1 MKQAIVYTR
10 FSPSTTAGDSMSCE
24 VQEQKC
30 LEYCEYYGL
39 DVLASYHDRRFTGK
53 RSCKRPGFERA
64 LCRVCNLW
72 GGVLVVY
79 DLARLARSTKEA
91 VTLTKRLEKNHVDL
105 VIVKQKIDTSMVYG
119 NFYCF
124 MEAIKDI
131 ECGTKGE
138 YIRFVLQ
145 DMQKRGHRVS
155 RFPPYGSMIDPTDDA
170 RLVPN
175 REEIVTI
182 EKIMNL
188 HKEGY
193 TLEEICAELT
203 RMCRKPR
210 GKAWHAGTIRRI
222 IAKYTNG

>member
-1 MKQAIVYTR
+1 MA
-10 FSPSTTAGDSMSCE
+10 SMSWLPITTGASQVSGPANGQALKERFAVFVIYGE
-24 VQEQKC
+24 V
-30 LEYCEYYGL
+30 YWW
-39 DVLASYHDRRFTGK
+39 FM
-53 RSCKRPGFERA
+53 
-64 LCRVCNLW
+64 
-72 GGVLVVY
+72 
-79 DLARLARSTKEA
+79 
-91 VTLTKRLEKNHVDL
+91 LEKNHVDL